1 MCAENPERARRLSR
15 GEVTRRA
22 RGETR
27 ALRTRDDVGKKKPL
41 RLPSCCV
48 TKSWLV
54 LVQEASPLC
63 SFGNHQARERRDGE
77 TPGEWNTPGAPL
89 RALWHVSILPSLSS
103 PLSPPL
109 IENLCARIDDEGTR
123 TRGCVAG
130 SGVTPRAVRPRRAR
144 RVPSSRILR
153 SVWVILGGAHRVAR
167 RSSRPSL
174 WRGAN
179 RFQRGKTYRNDRHST
194 DSTHS
199 TPLAEVVKEIGTE
212 LLGIRALRGLAQIH
226 MTISL

>member
-1 MCAENPERARRLSR
+1 MCAGNPERARRLSR

-130 SGVTPRAVRPRRAR
+130 SGVTPRAVRPRRAH

-153 SVWVILGGAHRVAR
+153 SVWVILGGAHRVL
-167 RSSRPSL
+167 RS
-174 WRGAN
+174 GEE
-179 RFQRGKTYRNDRHST
+179 QT
-194 DSTHS
+194 DFREEKRTETTDTQLNSTHS
-199 TPLAEVVKEIGTE
+199 THSLHST
-212 LLGIRALRGLAQIH
+212 RRGG
-226 MTISL
+226 

>member
-1 MCAENPERARRLSR
+1 MCAGNPERARRFSR

-130 SGVTPRAVRPRRAR
+130 SGVTPRAVRPRRAH

-153 SVWVILGGAHRVAR
+153 SVWVILGGAHRVL
-167 RSSRPSL
+167 RS
-174 WRGAN
+174 GEE
-179 RFQRGKTYRNDRHST
+179 QT
-194 DSTHS
+194 DFREEKRTETTDTQLNSTHS
-199 TPLAEVVKEIGTE
+199 THSLTPLHSP
-212 LLGIRALRGLAQIH
+212 RWLRRSEQSSSVFAR
-226 MTISL
+226 

>member
-109 IENLCARIDDEGTR
+109 IENLCARIDDAGLR
-123 TRGCVAG
+123 RGVGRDPARRPTAAR
-130 SGVTPRAVRPRRAR
+130 SSRAVVSHFALSLGHPRGRT
-144 RVPSSRILR
+144 
-153 SVWVILGGAHRVAR
+153 
-167 RSSRPSL
+167 SRPSL

-194 DSTHS
+194 QLNSLNSLTHS